1 MFDFLLKNIEISILL
16 WFLSLSILL
25 FFTIKNGYIKQ
36 KILWW
41 LYIIIIFLIC
51 FIIPYWSYLFVWII
65 WFFSIYEFNK
75 LAIYSKIKN
84 IIVWIWFLLLLWW
97 LWYFIIQDLK
107 TFFYIFIFISF
118 SDIVAYTVW
127 KNIVW
132 KKWFTSLS
140 PNKTLSWVLWQ
151 IIFLAI
157 MCFFVLKLSIIVSI
171 IVWFLAPIWDL
182 LESYFKRKASLKDT
196 ADYIPWHWWVLDRID
211 SSILTINFI
220 LIIWYFQI

>member
-65 WFFSIYEFNK
+65 WFLSIYEFNK

-84 IIVWIWFLLLLWW
+84 IIVWLWFLLLLWW

>member
-16 WFLSLSILL
+16 WFLSVSIVL
-25 FFTIKNGYIKQ
+25 FFTIKNDYVKQ

-41 LYIIIIFLIC
+41 WYIIILFLIC
-51 FIIPYWSYLFVWII
+51 FIIPKGYYLFVWVVCL
-65 WFFSIYEFNK
+65 FSIYEFNK
-75 LAIYSKIKN
+75 LTIYSKIKN
-84 IIVWIWFLLLLWW
+84 IIIWILFLSILFW
-97 LWYFIIQDLK
+97 LSYFIIKDLK
-107 TFFYIFIFISF
+107 TFFYIFVCISF

-157 MCFFVLKLSIIVSI
+157 LSFFVLKLSIIASI
-171 IVWFLAPIWDL
+171 IVWILAPVWDL
-182 LESYFKRKASLKDT
+182 LESYFKRKAWLKDT
-196 ADYIPWHWWVLDRID
+196 AFYIPGHWWVLDRID
-211 SSILTINFI
+211 SSLLTINFI